1 MSMNSKEYN
10 FLSIRYVAMALS
22 ILLMLISLGSLIT
35 KGLNKGI
42 DFTGG
47 FLIEVSYQQAPTIS
61 QVRSD
66 LAGGG
71 FPEAIV
77 QNFGGSKDLMIR
89 ILPRE
94 GVDNKAVGKQI
105 IAILDNSS
113 NKAELRG
120 SEFIDPQ
127 VGEELTDQGGLAMI
141 FALIMIMIYII
152 IRFQWKFSIGAVAA
166 LIHDVLI
173 TIGVFSFF
181 QVSFDLAVLAAIL
194 AVIGYSLN
202 DTIVIFDRIRENF
215 RLLRKIETLTILNKS
230 INQTINRTVI
240 TSGTTLLVL
249 CALYFIGGKSLEGF
263 SLALIIGV
271 VIGTYSSI
279 YVATTSIFLLDVS
292 TSDLLQV
299 KKEQIDLPGIT
310 LSNQYIA
317 RDEGMHCMLSI
328 EIVKLFERAPESS

>member
-1 MSMNSKEYN
+1 MSMISKEYN

-22 ILLMLISLGSLIT
+22 ILLMLISLGSLMT

-94 GVDNKAVGKQI
+94 GIDNKAVGKQI
-105 IAILDNSS
+105 IEILNNSS

-215 RLLRKIETLTILNKS
+215 RLLRKTETLTILNKS
-230 INQTINRTVI
+230 INQTISRTVI

-249 CALYFIGGKSLEGF
+249 SALYFIGGKSLEGF

-271 VIGTYSSI
+271 IIGTYSSI
-279 YVATTSIFLLDVS
+279 YVATTSVFLLDVS

-299 KKEQIDLPGIT
+299 KKEQID
-310 LSNQYIA
+310 
-317 RDEGMHCMLSI
+317 DGM
-328 EIVKLFERAPESS
+328 P

>member
-94 GVDNKAVGKQI
+94 GIDNKAVGKQI
-105 IAILDNSS
+105 IEILDNSS

-215 RLLRKIETLTILNKS
+215 RLLRKTETLTILNKS
-230 INQTINRTVI
+230 INQTISRTVI

-271 VIGTYSSI
+271 IIGTYSSI
-279 YVATTSIFLLDVS
+279 YVASTSIFLLDVS

-299 KKEQIDLPGIT
+299 KKEQID
-310 LSNQYIA
+310 
-317 RDEGMHCMLSI
+317 DGM
-328 EIVKLFERAPESS
+328 P

>member
-1 MSMNSKEYN
+1 MSMNIKEYN

-105 IAILDNSS
+105 IEILDNSS

-215 RLLRKIETLTILNKS
+215 RLLRKTETLTILNKS
-230 INQTINRTVI
+230 INQTISRTVI

-249 CALYFIGGKSLEGF
+249 SALYFIGGKSLEGF

-271 VIGTYSSI
+271 IIGTYSSI
-279 YVATTSIFLLDVS
+279 YVATTSVFLLDVS

-299 KKEQIDLPGIT
+299 KKEQID
-310 LSNQYIA
+310 
-317 RDEGMHCMLSI
+317 DGM
-328 EIVKLFERAPESS
+328 P

>member
-94 GVDNKAVGKQI
+94 GIDNKAVGKQI
-105 IAILDNSS
+105 IEILNNSS

-215 RLLRKIETLTILNKS
+215 RLLRKTETLTILNKS
-230 INQTINRTVI
+230 INQTISRTVI

-249 CALYFIGGKSLEGF
+249 SALYFIGGKSLEGF

-271 VIGTYSSI
+271 IIGTYSSI
-279 YVATTSIFLLDVS
+279 YVATTSVFLLNVS

-299 KKEQIDLPGIT
+299 KKEQ
-310 LSNQYIA
+310 
-317 RDEGMHCMLSI
+317 RDDGM
-328 EIVKLFERAPESS
+328 P

>member
-22 ILLMLISLGSLIT
+22 ILLMLISLGSLMT

-94 GVDNKAVGKQI
+94 GIDNKAVGKQI
-105 IAILDNSS
+105 IEILNNSS

-215 RLLRKIETLTILNKS
+215 RLLRKTETLTILNKS
-230 INQTINRTVI
+230 INQTISRTVI

-299 KKEQIDLPGIT
+299 KKEQID
-310 LSNQYIA
+310 
-317 RDEGMHCMLSI
+317 DGM
-328 EIVKLFERAPESS
+328 P

>member
-10 FLSIRYVAMALS
+10 FLSIRYAAMALS

-215 RLLRKIETLTILNKS
+215 RLLRKTETLTILNKS
-230 INQTINRTVI
+230 INQTISRTVI

-249 CALYFIGGKSLEGF
+249 SALYFIGGKSLEGF

-271 VIGTYSSI
+271 IIGTYSSI
-279 YVATTSIFLLDVS
+279 YVATTSVFLMDVS

-299 KKEQIDLPGIT
+299 KKEQID
-310 LSNQYIA
+310 
-317 RDEGMHCMLSI
+317 DGM
-328 EIVKLFERAPESS
+328 P